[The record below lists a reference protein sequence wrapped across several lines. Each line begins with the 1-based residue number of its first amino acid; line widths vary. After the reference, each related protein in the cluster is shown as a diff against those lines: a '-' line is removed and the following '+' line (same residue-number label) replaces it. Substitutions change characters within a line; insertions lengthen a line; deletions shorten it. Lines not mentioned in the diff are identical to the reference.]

1 MRRNILKQRLK
12 AGETAVGSMV
22 QEMTT
27 PTVAQVF
34 KQAGFDFFMI
44 DGEHSPYSL
53 ETAGEIIRVGRL
65 LDMCPLMR
73 VKGPEYDLI
82 AGALDIGAMGIMLPR
97 VEAPHHV
104 ETLLDCMKYPPVGHR
119 GLSSDAP
126 HSEYDFVPLDEFV
139 DVNNQDT
146 MAIVQIERK
155 AAIERIDEL
164 LSVPGVDVALIG
176 PEDLSLSL
184 GVPGQTDHPMVVE
197 AIETVI
203 ASAQR
208 NGVVPG
214 IHMGN
219 IELLLR
225 WHEKG
230 MRMIMYDSD
239 LGFLMAA
246 SASGVSELRTGLKG
260 R

>member
-1 MRRNILKQRLK
+1 
-12 AGETAVGSMV
+12 
-22 QEMTT
+22 
-27 PTVAQVF
+27 
-34 KQAGFDFFMI
+34 
-44 DGEHSPYSL
+44 
-53 ETAGEIIRVGRL
+53 
-65 LDMCPLMR
+65 
-73 VKGPEYDLI
+73 
-82 AGALDIGAMGIMLPR
+82 
-97 VEAPHHV
+97 
-104 ETLLDCMKYPPVGHR
+104 VGHR

>member
-1 MRRNILKQRLK
+1 MRRNILKQSLK
-12 AGETAVGSMV
+12 AGETAIGSMV

-82 AGALDIGAMGIMLPR
+82 AGALDIGAMGVMLPR

-104 ETLLDCMKYPPVGHR
+104 ETLLDCMKYPPMGHR

-126 HSEYDFVPLDEFV
+126 HSEYDFGPLDEFV
-139 DVNNQDT
+139 EVNNLDT

-155 AAIERIDEL
+155 AAIAAALRER
-164 LSVPGVDVALIG
+164 VWPLIEAG
-176 PEDLSLSL
+176 RIKP
-184 GVPGQTDHPMVVE
+184 VVHATFPLAQAAE
-197 AIETVI
+197 AHRLMESGAHIGKIMLTV
-203 ASAQR
+203 
-208 NGVVPG
+208 
-214 IHMGN
+214 
-219 IELLLR
+219 
-225 WHEKG
+225 
-230 MRMIMYDSD
+230 
-239 LGFLMAA
+239 
-246 SASGVSELRTGLKG
+246 
-260 R
+260 

>member
-1 MRRNILKQRLK
+1 MRRNVLKQRLK
-12 AGETAVGSMV
+12 AGDTAIGSMV

-34 KQAGFDFFMI
+34 KEVGFDFFMI

-53 ETAGEIIRVGRL
+53 ETAGEIVRVGRL

-73 VKGPEYDLI
+73 VKGPDYDLI

-97 VEAPHHV
+97 VESPQHV
-104 ETLLDCMKYPPVGHR
+104 ETLVDCMKYPPMGSR

-126 HSEYDFVPLDEFV
+126 HSEYNFGPLDEFV
-139 DVNNQDT
+139 TTNNEDT
-146 MAIVQIERK
+146 LAIAQIERRV
-155 AAIERIDEL
+155 AVERIDDL

-176 PEDLSLSL
+176 PEDLSLSM
-184 GVPGQTDHPMVVE
+184 GVPGQTGHPLVVE
-197 AIETVI
+197 AIEKVI

-214 IHMGN
+214 IHMGSV
-219 IELLLR
+219 ELLLQ
-225 WHEKG
+225 WHRKG
-230 MRMIMYDSD
+230 MRMLLYDSD
-239 LGFLMAA
+239 LGFLMAS
-246 SASGVSELRTGLKG
+246 SAAGVSELRAGLS
-260 R
+260 

>member
-1 MRRNILKQRLK
+1 
-12 AGETAVGSMV
+12 
-22 QEMTT
+22 
-27 PTVAQVF
+27 
-34 KQAGFDFFMI
+34 
-44 DGEHSPYSL
+44 
-53 ETAGEIIRVGRL
+53 
-65 LDMCPLMR
+65 
-73 VKGPEYDLI
+73 
-82 AGALDIGAMGIMLPR
+82 MLPR
-97 VEAPHHV
+97 VETPHHV
-104 ETLLDCMKYPPVGHR
+104 EALFDCMKYPPVGHR

-126 HSEYDFVPLDEFV
+126 HSEYDFGPLDEFV
-139 DVNNQDT
+139 KVNNQDT

-184 GVPGQTDHPMVVE
+184 GVPGQVDHPMVVE

-214 IHMGN
+214 IHMGS

-225 WHEKG
+225 WHQKG

-246 SASGVSELRTGLKG
+246 SASGVSELRTGFE
-260 R
+260 RTAVR